1 MSKTLRD
8 STAASNSSSFAGA
21 LKFELSDS
29 EFRRLRDIVYA
40 RTGIALSDAKR
51 ELLYG
56 RLSRR
61 LRKLQVKSFAEYCV
75 LVESGD
81 PDELQELTNA
91 ITTNLTS
98 FFRENH
104 HFDELGSQ
112 ILPQVVQQRQASR
125 RIRVWSAG
133 CSTGEE
139 PYSIACV
146 LKEKLG
152 HLHDWDVKLLATD
165 IDSKVLATAAEGRYR
180 GERFRGMPPNHL
192 KRFPPCDEE
201 HEFRGASDDLKSLIS
216 FKRLNLLDAWPMRG
230 PFDVI
235 FCRNV
240 IIYFDKDTQRGLFER
255 MAGMQEPGSWLF
267 IGHSENLF
275 NVTDRYQLAS
285 RTMYQRT

>member
-1 MSKTLRD
+1 MNGL
-8 STAASNSSSFAGA
+8 A
-21 LKFELSDS
+21 LQKFELSDAD
-29 EFRRLRDIVYA
+29 FQRLRDIVYA

-51 ELLYG
+51 ELVYG

-61 LRKLQVKSFAEYCV
+61 LRKLQVKTFGDYLR

-104 HFDELGSQ
+104 HFEQLADEV
-112 ILPQVVQQRQASR
+112 LPDIERRRQALR
-125 RIRVWSAG
+125 RVRVWSAG

-139 PYSIACV
+139 PYSIATV
-146 LKEKLG
+146 MREKLG
-152 HLHDWDVKLLATD
+152 HLRDWDIKLLATD
-165 IDSKVLATAAEGRYR
+165 IDSSVLATAAEGQYA
-180 GERFRGMPPNHL
+180 GERFRGMAAGRL
-192 KRFPPCDEE
+192 RRFPPTDEQ
-201 HEFRGASDDLKSLIS
+201 HEFRGADEDLRSLIT
-216 FKRLNLLDAWPMRG
+216 FKRLNLLDNWPMQG

-240 IIYFDKDTQRGLFER
+240 IIYFDKETQKRLFER
-255 MAGMQEPGSWLF
+255 MARLQEPGSWLF

-275 NVTDRYQLAS
+275 NVTTQYRLVG
-285 RTMYQRT
+285 RTVYQRAT